1 MPKPAVGK
9 GRLGG
14 LMELA
19 VVVVEEKDAA
29 LLRRDLRR
37 DRHGGFSGVGMGL
50 RGEGGCG
57 DVWVWVWVWVWAC
70 SQSWRTA
77 EARSK

>member
-14 LMELA
+14 LMELV
-19 VVVVEEKDAA
+19 VVVVEEKEAA

-37 DRHGGFSGVGMGL
+37 DWDGVFSGVGRGL

-57 DVWVWVWVWVWAC
+57 DVWVWAW